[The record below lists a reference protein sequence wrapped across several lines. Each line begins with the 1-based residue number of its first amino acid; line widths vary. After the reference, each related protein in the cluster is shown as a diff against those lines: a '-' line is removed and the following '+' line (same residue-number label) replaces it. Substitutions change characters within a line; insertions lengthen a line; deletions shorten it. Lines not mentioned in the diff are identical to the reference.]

1 MTDLRSDLLEAG
13 LLIGTGVDGVV
24 GRGGVFERV
33 LMGFD
38 ALISRWGLENHAER
52 VHFPPVMS
60 RAHLEKNGYLKSFP
74 QLAAALH
81 GFQCDAHGHVGEED
95 LPTGL
100 MMVPAA
106 CYPIYPMVAARGAL
120 PEGGA
125 LFDIHSWCFRREPS
139 EDVPRLQ
146 SFRMHEYVR
155 MGTPEEVLSFREA
168 WIERAQALYASLQL
182 PFTLDVANDAFFGRT
197 GRILASS
204 QRERNL
210 KFELLIPVTSETDP
224 TACCSFNYAEDRF
237 TEIWGIGL
245 ADGTRAHCGCVA
257 FGMERT
263 TLALFRHHGLDP
275 AEWPVAVRDLL
286 SLQTA

>member
-1 MTDLRSDLLEAG
+1 MGDLRQDLVEAG
-13 LLIGTGVDGVV
+13 LLIGTGVDGVL
-24 GRGGVFERV
+24 GRGAVFEQILSR
-33 LMGFD
+33 FD
-38 ALISRWGLENHAER
+38 TVISRWGAENGAEK

-81 GFQCDAHGHVGEED
+81 GFHCDAHGHVQDGED

-106 CYPIYPMVAARGAL
+106 CYPIYPMVADRGKL
-120 PEGGA
+120 PAGGT
-125 LFDIHSWCFRREPS
+125 LFDVHSWCFRREPS
-139 EDVPRLQ
+139 EDAPRLQ

-155 MGTPEEVLSFREA
+155 MGSPEDVLEFREA
-168 WIERAQALYASLQL
+168 WIARAQALYASLQL

-210 KFELLIPVTSETDP
+210 KFELLVPVTSDTEP

-237 TEIWGIGL
+237 TDVWGIGM
-245 ADGTRAHCGCVA
+245 ANGDKAYCGCVA

-263 TLALFRHHGLDP
+263 TLALFRHHGFDP
-275 AEWPVAVRDLL
+275 SIWPSAVSSVLFND
-286 SLQTA
+286 